1 MSKAAT
7 RTENTRDLNA
17 ALAELSAAASVEVFH
32 RLHEMALTCED
43 PDVVRKIWEGFV
55 RKAEQ
60 AEPKT
65 PQITMAPMVLTLN
78 LGDDAVQEPPPKRAQ
93 IPVQD
98 VEDAVFQ
105 LSEKLEL
112 LPKPEPVPQSADTPT
127 PPPPDLSEV
136 PDE

>member
-1 MSKAAT
+1 
-7 RTENTRDLNA
+7 
-17 ALAELSAAASVEVFH
+17 
-32 RLHEMALTCED
+32 MALTCED